1 MEKITYFDYC
11 ALIMYGIVLVATI
24 ARRMTRGRLNRYF
37 LFMVFLGIITTFA
50 DVGAL
55 QLDNMGSGNVVAK
68 HMFNTVYFYLHSL
81 AAPAYIIYLA
91 LQTDTV
97 HKLRKNKVRQFL
109 LIFPTVIVTCLLGVN
124 SFIPVI
130 YYLDE
135 QDSYRRGSAFW
146 VLYAVAAYYVIY
158 GVCYLYLYKKTVN
171 IRRFWALLIVFPL
184 VLTAVVI
191 QLFYENAVLE
201 MFANAC
207 GILFITM
214 MIQRAEERIDTETG
228 LDKLSAYVS
237 DMKRAF
243 MNEKDIKIIMIN
255 LVNYKSLQEMLGY
268 DASVDL
274 KKMIVRKMVALNK
287 QYGLDADLY
296 YINDGK
302 YRFVVDDRHY
312 SNVEEVAEN
321 INEFMKEQLQFNQM
335 DLNLISCVCIVRC
348 PRDIEDVDSLMAFG
362 NDFNT
367 KQNTGEVLYAADLY
381 KKEYY
386 DIMKDID
393 RIIESALANRKFSVY
408 YQPIYSV
415 KEERFRSAEALLRL
429 NDEKYGFISPDIF
442 IGAAEK
448 SGAIYKIGE
457 FVLEEVCKF
466 IGSDRFEQ
474 LGLDYIEINLSV
486 VQCMQNNLADK
497 VLEILNKYNVKPE
510 QINLEITETAAS
522 FSQKVMMENLM
533 ALNEAGVQFSLDD
546 FGTGYSNMKRIAS
559 LPLYLVKLDKSFTDM
574 EDNPRV
580 LTVLESTIQM
590 IKAMNME
597 IVVEGVETE
606 NLVKQF
612 ADMDCEYIQGYYYSK
627 PIPQDEFVKFIEER
641 KK

>member
-321 INEFMKEQLQFNQM
+321 INEFM
-335 DLNLISCVCIVRC
+335 
-348 PRDIEDVDSLMAFG
+348 PW
-362 NDFNT
+362 
-367 KQNTGEVLYAADLY
+367 
-381 KKEYY
+381 
-386 DIMKDID
+386 
-393 RIIESALANRKFSVY
+393 
-408 YQPIYSV
+408 
-415 KEERFRSAEALLRL
+415 
-429 NDEKYGFISPDIF
+429 
-442 IGAAEK
+442 
-448 SGAIYKIGE
+448 
-457 FVLEEVCKF
+457 
-466 IGSDRFEQ
+466 
-474 LGLDYIEINLSV
+474 
-486 VQCMQNNLADK
+486 
-497 VLEILNKYNVKPE
+497 
-510 QINLEITETAAS
+510 
-522 FSQKVMMENLM
+522 
-533 ALNEAGVQFSLDD
+533 
-546 FGTGYSNMKRIAS
+546 
-559 LPLYLVKLDKSFTDM
+559 
-574 EDNPRV
+574 
-580 LTVLESTIQM
+580 
-590 IKAMNME
+590 
-597 IVVEGVETE
+597 
-606 NLVKQF
+606 
-612 ADMDCEYIQGYYYSK
+612 
-627 PIPQDEFVKFIEER
+627 
-641 KK
+641 